1 MEKAR
6 RRDLFEHGVEETGEL
21 LLERR
26 HRRHGREPREEA
38 RVTMKATTRVNRNTL
53 RPRRCH

>member
-1 MEKAR
+1 MENVR

-38 RVTMKATTRVNRNTL
+38 RVTMKATREGDD
-53 RPRRCH
+53 PSE